1 MRSFRRT
8 RVLQAAFI
16 LAFAV
21 LAGCAT
27 ALPDDGPA
35 PTISEAAARSVV
47 ERVQAAA
54 LASGSG
60 ESFTV
65 TATEEE
71 LTSLVAIGAEVL
83 AYYQSA
89 HASGVT
95 PVPRQIPGI
104 DALLTDEQWQEAMD
118 GLFGNPAGPGA
129 LLLELR
135 SRIEEPLIYLKADGT
150 LVLRGRASAAGASLP
165 LRVVLRPERTG
176 DRYTVRLVQA
186 QLGTARAPDQVTEL
200 IEEAIAQGLDAAY
213 QSVRITG
220 VEITEGQITVSG
232 TVQ

>member
-71 LTSLVAIGAEVL
+71 LTSLVAIGA
-83 AYYQSA
+83 
-89 HASGVT
+89 
-95 PVPRQIPGI
+95 
-104 DALLTDEQWQEAMD
+104 
-118 GLFGNPAGPGA
+118 
-129 LLLELR
+129 
-135 SRIEEPLIYLKADGT
+135 
-150 LVLRGRASAAGASLP
+150 
-165 LRVVLRPERTG
+165 
-176 DRYTVRLVQA
+176 
-186 QLGTARAPDQVTEL
+186 
-200 IEEAIAQGLDAAY
+200 
-213 QSVRITG
+213 
-220 VEITEGQITVSG
+220 
-232 TVQ
+232 